1 MKKLFSKIKY
11 VVLVLVLWFISHVVI
26 TVYYGLGTCA
36 NNANVAIVLGN
47 KVNSDSTLSPRL
59 KARMDEVLRLYNNKQ
74 VECVVVSGG
83 TGKEGVNE
91 ATEMKK
97 YLLDNL
103 VPEKF
108 VLIDTMGNT
117 TMLTAVNTFDI
128 CNKHERGFQS
138 AIVVSQYYHL
148 LRCKLI
154 FDRVSL
160 EEIYVSAPRYY
171 EIRDLY
177 ALFREFFAFYYYLVF
192 K

>member
-1 MKKLFSKIKY
+1 MKKLFSKNKY
-11 VVLVLVLWFISHVVI
+11 VVLVLVLWFVGHVFM
-26 TVYYGLGTCA
+26 TVYYGLRTCDD
-36 NNANVAIVLGN
+36 NADVAIVLGN
-47 KVNSDSTLSPRL
+47 KVNPDSTLSSRL
-59 KARMDEVLRLYNNKQ
+59 KARMDEALRLYNNKQ
-74 VECVVVSGG
+74 VEYVVVSGG

-103 VPEKF
+103 VPEEF

-128 CNKHERGFQS
+128 CDQHERGFQS

-154 FDRVSL
+154 FDRVSM
-160 EEIYVSAPRYY
+160 EEIYVSAPRYF
-171 EIRDLY
+171 ETRDLY